1 MRYLGIDVA
10 RLPSE
15 QHFSHTWHA
24 SIRHSYQSGPKGTT
38 VQTDRPH
45 RSTAKGS
52 SRQQASRELHERNG
66 ALDGLRALAIIAV
79 VLYHLKVSWL
89 PSGHL
94 GVVLFLVLAGY
105 LLTGSVLRRVHTN
118 GAGAVPRIWWRR
130 IKRVWP
136 SMAAMV
142 VLVAALCVVG
152 NHVLLTKLRPDVLP
166 SLLLMANLSYIVR
179 GGSYF
184 AQIGGPSPLMHLWY
198 LGLDFQFMLV
208 WPLGLLLLDR
218 VKDTRKR
225 IIATLVLAVASAIE
239 MAVLVVPEADPTRVY
254 YGPDT
259 RAFAPLVG
267 SALAM
272 AWPLGER
279 PRTRLPLGGRRL
291 EWAGVASLLLLVT
304 LMALVPDTSVLL
316 YRGGMFVAACLC
328 CVTMASLLEGGP
340 LARVLSCKPLTWL
353 GTRSFALYLWHF
365 PLFALLGSIG
375 STPLTLAGVGLS
387 LLMAEGSYRLFERGA
402 LVAWWRRHAAEPLR
416 AVRTTTW
423 GTRAADGRRDGH
435 ATAVRFNPPK
445 GAVMGTAVGVIALI
459 ATLGLVTL
467 PDETLVP
474 QEDIVNTGAAA
485 DQARQVSAD
494 DASDGGDIPSGSIR
508 LTAPDSETNAG
519 VYDPVMIG
527 DSVPGDAQPQFK
539 SYFPNGLLDTY
550 VGRSPTQM
558 ASVLKGYLDQGVVG
572 NIVILEA
579 FANNSISDDA
589 LDAMVNACGNRM
601 VYLVTCHSDNA
612 ERTQKFN
619 DAIRRAAERH
629 DNVKVIDW
637 YAYSRDHVEE
647 WLYRDGVH
655 LREAGKDPY
664 VSYLANSV
672 KDDFAAAG
680 GTVTTQDAASGE
692 GQSQAGDASQDS

>member
-1 MRYLGIDVA
+1 MQQDYPQGSISVILCMH
-10 RLPSE
+10 PSAI
-15 QHFSHTWHA
+15 ST
-24 SIRHSYQSGPKGTT
+24 SINRDQKGTT

-52 SRQQASRELHERNG
+52 SRQQARQEHHERNA
-66 ALDGLRALAIIAV
+66 ALDGLRALAIVAV

-105 LLTGSVLRRVHTN
+105 LLTGSVLRRVRTG
-118 GAGAVPRIWWRR
+118 GAGALPRIWWRR
-130 IKRVWP
+130 VKRIWP

-142 VLVAALCVVG
+142 TVVAAACVVG

-166 SLLLMANLSYIVR
+166 SLLLATNLSYIVR

-198 LGLDFQFMLV
+198 LGLDFQFVLL
-208 WPLGLLLLDR
+208 WSLGLLLLDKVR
-218 VKDTRKR
+218 GTRRR
-225 IIATLVLAVASAIE
+225 IIVTLVLAVASAVE
-239 MAVLVVPEADPTRVY
+239 MAVLFVPEGDPTRVY

-259 RAFAPLVG
+259 RAFAPLLG
-267 SALAM
+267 SALAV

-279 PRTRLPLGGRRL
+279 PHVRLPLEGRRL
-291 EWAGVASLLLLVT
+291 GWAGVASLALLVT

-328 CVTMASLLEGGP
+328 CVIIASLLEGGL
-340 LARVLSCKPLTWL
+340 LARVLSCRSLTWL

-365 PLFALLGSIG
+365 PLFVLLGSVG
-375 STPLTLAGVGLS
+375 STPLTLVGVGLS
-387 LLMAEGSYRLFERGA
+387 LLMAEGSYRLVERGA
-402 LVAWWRRHAAEPLR
+402 AVAWWHRHAAEPLR
-416 AVRTTTW
+416 AARTPRVTARADGDRTR
-423 GTRAADGRRDGH
+423 RAA
-435 ATAVRFNPPK
+435 AARFNPPR
-445 GAVMGTAVGVIALI
+445 GAVMGTAVGAIVLI
-459 ATLGLVTL
+459 AAVGLVTL

-474 QEDIVNTGAAA
+474 PEDIVNTGAAA
-485 DQARQVSAD
+485 DQARQVPED
-494 DASDGGDIPSGSIR
+494 GASEGEDIPSGSIR
-508 LTAPDSETNAG
+508 LTAPSSETDAG

-527 DSVPGDAQPQFK
+527 DSVPGDAQAQFK

-558 ASVLKGYLDQGVVG
+558 ASVLKGYLDQGIVG

-589 LDAMVNACGNRM
+589 LDAMVNACGDRM

-612 ERTQKFN
+612 ERTQRFN
-619 DAIRRAAERH
+619 DAIMRAAQRH

-637 YAYSRDHVEE
+637 YTYSQNHVEE

-664 VSYLANSV
+664 VSYLANAV

-680 GTVTTQDAASGE
+680 GTVTTQDDAPHG
-692 GQSQAGDASQDS
+692 GQAPADDTSQGS